1 VHGGRLY
8 GGTVES
14 RGDHRVAMAF
24 AVAGTVAKWAVRI
37 EDTSNVDTSF
47 PGFADCLQAM
57 GVKITQSTEPA

>member
-1 VHGGRLY
+1 MIKTAALSLHDAKVLIVLKQG
-8 GGTVES
+8 
-14 RGDHRVAMAF
+14 F

-57 GVKITQSTEPA
+57 GAKITQSTEPA